1 VEWCLII
8 TTPDEVILCALNR
21 TTSTDG
27 STYNQGLAHGDGS
40 LQLVTTSFTLPTD
53 QVRMLSVTG
62 TEQGRIF
69 LGGEDGC
76 LYEMTYDGG
85 VGPNPTTVSVEE
97 RLDQFY
103 DNGKTIPAVITAD
116 SDNHVA
122 EEFLTLGKR
131 AWVSLTSGAGPDA
144 AGPRKCRK
152 LNRTSNISSL
162 ASALVPDFLLSA
174 TSFLFGGKTS
184 TGGGMIVR
192 MIVDEERNCLYT
204 LSSKGW
210 ICSFDLTGSSK
221 EKVKLTAVMN
231 APKTARLYLEA
242 VSRGQMLPPST
253 GHSST
258 LGGISFPGGGASAQA
273 GVGGMEGARAILKLA
288 DLRSRKSAP
297 NAKSEGEDILR
308 PATIHIVPRTESSR
322 LTLVAV
328 TAGGLRIYLSSLAP
342 QVLTSGPSG
351 ARGSRNPLA
360 PSSRLTLCH
369 IRAPPPLDMERLQ
382 DLSSVD
388 AGVVGGLPP
397 RVAGTVDKMVRVDAS
412 FYDKGILVTAV
423 ERTGTGNQGQ
433 LVTQGTPFGDIIVA
447 ACPDA
452 VARKKLTAED
462 SKDKAREIVSVPGG
476 ITETMSMPMAAAY
489 GAPSDDPTPILPGGI
504 VWDIALMSDE
514 ESVPLKLATSSQTPT
529 DTELGIGLPPA
540 YFPPSK
546 VRSQDSGVSDGK
558 MRSPAGD
565 SRDAIVPRN
574 ATLSSTALTIF
585 GNVLSNV
592 LLSRPIRQGI
602 TFQRPMGTELS
613 RGTPLQPSYRVSRR
627 DGSRGFSATA
637 GETSS
642 RYGDRTRTSSASPA
656 KTSQTVHSARLRP
669 WLLRPSVVPLN
680 QFSTQH
686 LLPGREVVA
695 LNAGGLHYF
704 GFNTVLSSLADA
716 LMSAGDN
723 VAHDPTT
730 TRFFTS
736 YGYKEG
742 CAMCLALAIGCGPA
756 AGNAGYSEQVRNRA
770 SAAAL
775 ARAFI
780 PKLVAHTE
788 LHGNGNAP
796 MHGNSIS
803 SDPLVP
809 PGYDFKPSALSEGL
823 TSLFARLVRPVWNK
837 PAVVATEGRTVKL
850 NWSAGTRMS
859 PAKVEILLDEASLE
873 DIRGPLRRMFVLMR
887 DVFDR
892 AIKNVPGIS
901 QSEDNGMMDI
911 EDEGGQ
917 GHYLTRHLQY
927 NSHFRAGSAG
937 PTTHLTPSEVENIA
951 HLIEE
956 KNIHSLYRLL
966 ARVVQLLNL
975 ISLLRR
981 AQNMSELRE
990 VDWGLLHGL
999 TISQLVQTSE
1009 GQDRLE
1015 SLLNSL
1021 VTSSASE
1028 SVVLATPSAEADQL
1042 AGLFADQCYLF
1053 FSPGSRFAYL
1063 GLRAASEALSYPVAS
1078 SRRAALTN
1086 QASVQLRNAAE
1097 HWHSA
1102 PLISGRI
1109 LHTKGQET
1117 YDQIALRAMQHNS
1130 PLAKAVDAL
1139 IQLGDVANAVDVCLT
1154 SASNFMGSR
1163 SKGSSAGRL
1172 GLRNTTSTYT
1182 FGWEQDLYHKRRDS
1196 EQNRNGGLSTSS
1208 SSPSSPSHLVAY
1220 GTAVT
1225 SKDAIET
1232 CYALVFHHLSV
1243 LLSSRSE
1250 LADKMVSACA
1260 YASDRSF
1267 LGAFFLHLLE
1277 SDHTDTLLRIDSA
1290 ELEKWL
1296 RDRKDP
1302 TLLWRYYNVLGKHI
1316 QAGQVSWERAVD
1328 ASLKL
1333 PLGERVDCLSRAL
1346 NAFTAAVEEGQRSSL
1361 MSGSVE
1367 ELAPKV
1373 KEVSETLSVARLQ
1386 NRILRSVDS
1395 MKPDLPP
1402 DMTEEKY
1409 EKLSL
1414 SLVQVSELYNDYA
1427 AALSLFDHCLLILHS
1442 CRHDDVWTIQS
1453 LWKNIICEQLLPC
1466 ATRKEEVY
1474 HFLQNFVADVGLG
1487 DEIKFLSETTAADS
1501 FPVFENDEWMKGLEG
1516 RIVGLGKELYGTGAD
1531 YVVPI
1536 DYLLSNLEGECCLCV
1551 RSNLLSFLFSLTGVL
1566 FLFSRL
1572 ETDERWTGLSR
1583 LVLDD
1588 HCQRRRSFSCCSRGV
1603 RKHVAKR

>member
-1 VEWCLII
+1 
-8 TTPDEVILCALNR
+8 
-21 TTSTDG
+21 
-27 STYNQGLAHGDGS
+27 
-40 LQLVTTSFTLPTD
+40 
-53 QVRMLSVTG
+53 MLSVTG

-85 VGPNPTTVSVEE
+85 VSPNLATVSVED

-103 DNGKTIPAVITAD
+103 DQGKTIPSIITAD

-131 AWVSLTSGAGPDA
+131 AWVSLTSGGGPDA
-144 AGPRKCRK
+144 ARPRKCRK
-152 LNRTSNISSL
+152 VNRTSNVSSL

-192 MIVDEERNCLYT
+192 MVVDGERKCLYT

-210 ICSFDLTGSSK
+210 ICSFDLTGSNQ
-221 EKVKLTAVMN
+221 EKVQLTAVMN
-231 APKTARLYLEA
+231 APKIARLYLEA

-253 GHSST
+253 S
-258 LGGISFPGGGASAQA
+258 ISFPGGGASAQA

-288 DLRSRKSAP
+288 DLRSRKSTN
-297 NAKSEGEDILR
+297 NARSEGEDILR
-308 PATIHIVPRTESSR
+308 PVSIHIVPRSESSR

-328 TAGGLRIYLSSLAP
+328 TAGGLRLYLSSLAP

-369 IRAPPPLDMERLQ
+369 IRAPPPSDMERLQ

-397 RVAGTVDKMVRVDAS
+397 RVAGSVDKTVRVDAS
-412 FYDKGILVTAV
+412 FYDRGTFVAAV
-423 ERTGTGNQGQ
+423 ERRSTGGHNQ

-452 VARKKLTAED
+452 VARKKETTAED
-462 SKDKAREIVSVPGG
+462 AKDKTRDVVSVPGG

-504 VWDIALMSDE
+504 VWDIALISNK
-514 ESVPLKLATSSQTPT
+514 ESVALKLATSSQTPT
-529 DTELGIGLPPA
+529 DTELGIGLSPA

-546 VRSQDSGVSDGK
+546 VRSQDSSVSNGK
-558 MRSPAGD
+558 ILSPAGD
-565 SRDAIVPRN
+565 SRGAIVPRN

-585 GNVLSNV
+585 GNVVTNV
-592 LLSRPIRQGI
+592 LLSRPIRHGI
-602 TFQRPMGTELS
+602 TFQQPMLGSELS
-613 RGTPLQPSYRVSRR
+613 DGAALQPSYRVSRR

-637 GETSS
+637 GEASRTRSSSSSPSKSS
-642 RYGDRTRTSSASPA
+642 R
-656 KTSQTVHSARLRP
+656 TVHSARLRP
-669 WLLRPSVVPLN
+669 WLLRPAVVPLN
-680 QFSTQH
+680 QFSIQH
-686 LLPGREVVA
+686 LMPGKEIVA

-704 GFNTVLSSLADA
+704 GFNTILSSLAEV
-716 LMSAGDN
+716 LMSAGEN
-723 VAHDPTT
+723 VANDPTT

-756 AGNAGYSEQVRNRA
+756 AGNAGYSEQLRSRA
-770 SAAAL
+770 AAAAL

-780 PKLVAHTE
+780 PKLVAHSEQNGT
-788 LHGNGNAP
+788 GNAP
-796 MHGNSIS
+796 VHANPGS

-809 PGYDFKPSALSEGL
+809 PGYDFKPSAICEGL
-823 TSLFARLVRPVWNK
+823 TSLFARLIRPVWNK
-837 PAVVATEGRTVKL
+837 PAVVVTEGRTVKL

-873 DIRGPLRRMFVLMR
+873 DIRAPLQRMFVLMR
-887 DVFDR
+887 ETFDR
-892 AIKNVPGIS
+892 AIKVVPGVS

-911 EDEGGQ
+911 DDEGGQ
-917 GHYLTRHLQY
+917 SHYLTRHLQY
-927 NSHFRAGSAG
+927 NSHLRAGSAG
-937 PTTHLTPSEVENIA
+937 PTNHLTPSEVENIA

-999 TISQLVQTSE
+999 TISQLAQTRE

-1028 SVVLATPSAEADQL
+1028 SGVLATPSAEADQL
-1042 AGLFADQCYLF
+1042 SGLFADQCYLF

-1063 GLRAASEALSYPVAS
+1063 GLRAAGEALSYPVAA
-1078 SRRAALTN
+1078 SRRTALTN
-1086 QASVQLRNAAE
+1086 QAAVHLRNAAE

-1102 PLISGRI
+1102 PLISGRM

-1117 YDQIALRAMQHNS
+1117 YDQIAYRAMQHSS
-1130 PLAKAVDAL
+1130 PLAKAVNAL
-1139 IQLGDVANAVDVCLT
+1139 IQLGDVANAVDICLI

-1163 SKGSSAGRL
+1163 SKGLSSGRR
-1172 GLRNTTSTYT
+1172 GLRNTSGYT
-1182 FGWEQDLYHKRRDS
+1182 FGWEQDLYHKRREP
-1196 EQNRNGGLSTSS
+1196 EQNTNGTSSASS

-1232 CYALVFHHLSV
+1232 CYALVFHHLSA

-1277 SDHTDTLLRIDSA
+1277 SDHTDTLLRIDSP

-1296 RDRKDP
+1296 GDRKDP
-1302 TLLWRYYNVLGKHI
+1302 NLLWRYYNVLGKHI
-1316 QAGQVSWERAVD
+1316 QAGQVSWDRAID

-1333 PLGERVDCLSRAL
+1333 QLGERVDWLSRAL
-1346 NAFTAAVEEGQRSSL
+1346 NAFTAAVEDGQRLS
-1361 MSGSVE
+1361 MVSGSVG

-1373 KEVSETLSVARLQ
+1373 KEASETLSVARLQ

-1402 DMTEEKY
+1402 EITEEKY
-1409 EKLSL
+1409 EKLST

-1442 CRHDDVWTIQS
+1442 CRHDDVGTIQS
-1453 LWKNIICEQLLPC
+1453 LWKNIICEELLPC
-1466 ATRKEEVY
+1466 ATRKEQVY

-1487 DEIKFLSETTAADS
+1487 DEVSFLSETTAADS
-1501 FPVFENDEWMKGLEG
+1501 LPVFENDEWMNRLKG

-1531 YVVPI
+1531 YVVPV
-1536 DYLLSNLEGECCLCV
+1536 DYLLLNLEGECLPCV
-1551 RSNLLSFLFSLTGVL
+1551 TIESFCFVSSNVFLFLL
-1566 FLFSRL
+1566 YRL
-1572 ETDERWTGLSR
+1572 AATEWWIGLSR
-1583 LVLDD
+1583 LVVDD
-1588 HCQRRRSFSCCSRGV
+1588 HCGNRRSFSRCSRGI